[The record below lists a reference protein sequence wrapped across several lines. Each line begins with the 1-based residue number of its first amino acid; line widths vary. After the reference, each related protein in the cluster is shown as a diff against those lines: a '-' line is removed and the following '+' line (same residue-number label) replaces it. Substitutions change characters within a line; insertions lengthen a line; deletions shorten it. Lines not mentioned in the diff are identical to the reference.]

1 MVVLGHGPLALV
13 HLDGDGGLVVGVGGE
28 GLGLLGGD
36 SGVPLDE
43 AGHDTTSSLDTKG
56 QRSNIKQEQVGHSL
70 AGTSGQDSSD
80 IGGGGALILIIR
92 NDLNLRTNKDF
103 YKYCSGFYNKRLS
116 EANYYVVVCSRVWRP
131 GTVLRGRPGTM
142 TCSTLGTAD
151 KETLC

>member
-1 MVVLGHGPLALV
+1 MASSDQTLGVEDSVGGVDGDLVLGRVSNQPL
-13 HLDGDGGLVVGVGGE
+13 GISE
-28 GLGLLGGD
+28 G
-36 SGVPLDE
+36 
-43 AGHDTTSSLDTKG
+43 
-56 QRSNIKQEQVGHSL
+56 
-70 AGTSGQDSSD
+70 D
-80 IGGGGALILIIR
+80 IGGGGALTLIIR
-92 NDLNLRTNKDF
+92 DDLNLRTNKDF